1 MFGMFMYYIL
11 ALSIYCRSPA
21 AYHAVKSLGILQLP
35 CDKTLRG
42 YMYKHAGSPGIDE
55 EALLDRAKKYDQ
67 FQKERVEAGFGKPIS
82 QGILM
87 WDEVKVQSR
96 VIWNSS
102 NSAIVG
108 FAMSSD
114 DFISLHD
121 VYEGLQEDE
130 KCQKTAYI
138 LQFLWRDLS
147 SNFDIMGP
155 YFTCASSI
163 EMHCLHSMVVR
174 TILTFS
180 QFGLG
185 VRALLCDGASGNL
198 ALLKL
203 LCGHNNRDDID
214 ITHSSFKSPFDG
226 RRIHVIICPSHQVTT

>member
-87 WDEVKVQSR
+87 WDEVKVMTLYAR
-96 VIWNSS
+96 L
-102 NSAIVG
+102 
-108 FAMSSD
+108 
-114 DFISLHD
+114 ISLIKWSRSSLELFGIA
-121 VYEGLQEDE
+121 VTLLSLGLQ
-130 KCQKTAYI
+130 
-138 LQFLWRDLS
+138 
-147 SNFDIMGP
+147 
-155 YFTCASSI
+155 
-163 EMHCLHSMVVR
+163 
-174 TILTFS
+174 
-180 QFGLG
+180 
-185 VRALLCDGASGNL
+185 
-198 ALLKL
+198 
-203 LCGHNNRDDID
+203 
-214 ITHSSFKSPFDG
+214 
-226 RRIHVIICPSHQVTT
+226 